1 MTTPVEDLKAQRDQI
16 ALEML
21 SIPAPVQ
28 RLQHI
33 VPVAKTMLHH
43 LQGLVSRN
51 APAIAPL
58 TAQQHEFLSKVA
70 GRNYVNLSQMPVK
83 VPEGLRVPYLQY
95 LHILGEATAH
105 AVQVVERLNKF
116 TVFLG
121 QLINEHSFQL
131 STKMDRAYYHQLK
144 AQRDEFNRMLGE
156 CFIAGSGKTDAL
168 YGDVVQRNS
177 DWKPVFEAL
186 NLVSEQI
193 NHVNRRTLDKKIE
206 EAAHYLDIIADKATR
221 GDLAQLTPQIL
232 HELAEGSYEMGREVE
247 QYVAIWYKATALTES
262 LNKTTTSLLSV
273 YAEA

>member
-1 MTTPVEDLKAQRDQI
+1 MTTPVEDLKVQRDQI

-28 RLQHI
+28 RLQHF

-43 LQGLVSRN
+43 LQGLVSRD

-58 TAQQHEFLSKVA
+58 TAKQKEFLVKVA
-70 GRNYVNLSQMPVK
+70 GRNYINLSQMPVK

-95 LHILGEATAH
+95 LHILAEATAH
-105 AVQVVERLNKF
+105 GVQVVDRLSKF

-131 STKMDRAYYHQLK
+131 GTRFDRAYYNKLK
-144 AQRDEFNRMLGE
+144 AERDDFNRMLGD
-156 CFIAGSGKTDAL
+156 CFRAGSTQTDAS

-177 DWKPVFEAL
+177 DWKPVFETL
-186 NLVSEQI
+186 NLVSDQI

-206 EAAHYLDIIADKATR
+206 EAAHYLDIIVEKASR
-221 GDLAQLTPQIL
+221 GELAQLTPQIL
-232 HELAEGSYEMGREVE
+232 GELAEGSYEMGRDVE
-247 QYVAIWYKATALTES
+247 QYVNLWYKATALTES
-262 LNKTTTSLLSV
+262 LNKTTTSLVSV